1 MDNRFGMVGRMMNF
15 FRMMNLFGSNKKIF
29 NEEIFIKRCL
39 QKNARI
45 RNRYNIDKGELEKAK
60 YNEQLEDL
68 AATILKGYTQDG
80 IVELAKQLP
89 GWDGRYFDALHPG
102 GSVVYCVPPM
112 SLDQTDKWV
121 DRMLKYYEE
130 ICKNFSNSIIN

>member
-1 MDNRFGMVGRMMNF
+1 M
-15 FRMMNLFGSNKKIF
+15 
-29 NEEIFIKRCL
+29 
-39 QKNARI
+39 
-45 RNRYNIDKGELEKAK
+45 
-60 YNEQLEDL
+60 
-68 AATILKGYTQDG
+68 KGYTQDG

-102 GSVVYCVPPM
+102 GPVVYCVPPM